1 MKYEHL
7 FAKSKIKLPKSVL
20 IYGMPGCGKTYFSL
34 SICNELKINVL
45 TVKGPELLD
54 KYIGILNNNN
64 KFKDHLNRMLEIF
77 FKKLNLC
84 LLALYFWMK

>member
-7 FAKSKIKLPKSVL
+7 FAKTKIKLPKSVL
-20 IYGMPGCGKTYFSL
+20 VYGMPGCGKTYFSL

-54 KYIGILNNNN
+54 KYIGTTII
-64 KFKDHLNRMLEIF
+64 KCRIV
-77 FKKLNLC
+77 
-84 LLALYFWMK
+84 

>member
-7 FAKSKIKLPKSVL
+7 FTKSKIKLPKSVL

-45 TVKGPELLD
+45 TIKGPELLD
-54 KYIGILNNNN
+54 KYIGILYNNI
-64 KFKDHLNRMLEIF
+64 FKDHLNRMLEIF
-77 FKKLNLC
+77 FKKRNPY